1 MAKRMMEKLK
11 SRIGIEQKGAK
22 NGPGSAPKDARQIA
36 EADGTALGEA
46 AQAAQKKAPA
56 AQPPSGA
63 AESWRG
69 RLLRTVETAPLQ
81 IGWWPEI
88 YDDTDVCR
96 VVGWRRRKL
105 AEYRLPW
112 TGGEEWEIVG
122 LHVGMTGKWL
132 RQIKG
137 VPEAEWPQWAE
148 KNGLKRIER
157 DDGIVTVEMKRRHP
171 NRQMA
176 TVEPLASVEQ
186 VVCRVRDSGRIEIGQ
201 VFDCRMEGGRL
212 VMKESLNT
220 EAW

>member
-1 MAKRMMEKLK
+1 MAKRFTDRLKEK
-11 SRIGIEQKGAK
+11 IGVKEGAK
-22 NGPGSAPKDARQIA
+22 NGPGSAPKEERKNIGGEGAKQ
-36 EADGTALGEA
+36 GEA
-46 AQAAQKKAPA
+46 AQAAQKKDPA
-56 AQPPSGA
+56 APPQK
-63 AESWRG
+63 
-69 RLLRTVETAPLQ
+69 LL
-81 IGWWPEI
+81 GWWPEI

-96 VVGWRRRKL
+96 VVGCRRRKL

-112 TGGEEWEIVG
+112 KGGEEWDVVG
-122 LHVGMTGKWL
+122 MHVGMTGKWI

-137 VPEAEWPQWAE
+137 VSEVEWTEWAE
-148 KNGLKRIER
+148 RNGLKRIER

-176 TVEPLASVEQ
+176 TVEPLASVEHD
-186 VVCRVRDSGRIEIGQ
+186 VCRVRDSHRLEIGQ

>member
-1 MAKRMMEKLK
+1 MAKRFTDRLKEK
-11 SRIGIEQKGAK
+11 IGVKDGAK
-22 NGPGSAPKDARQIA
+22 KGPGSAPKEERKNMGA
-36 EADGTALGEA
+36 EGAAQGEA
-46 AQAAQKKAPA
+46 APAAQKKAPA
-56 AQPPSGA
+56 AQPPKM
-63 AESWRG
+63 
-69 RLLRTVETAPLQ
+69 L
-81 IGWWPEI
+81 GWWPEI

-105 AEYRLPW
+105 AEWRLPW
-112 TGGEEWEIVG
+112 TGGEEWDVVG
-122 LHVGMTGKWL
+122 MHVGMTGKWI

-137 VPEAEWPQWAE
+137 VSEAEWSEWAE
-148 KNGLKRIER
+148 MNGLKRIER

-186 VVCRVRDSGRIEIGQ
+186 VVCRVRDSQRIEIGQ

>member
-1 MAKRMMEKLK
+1 MAKKMMDKLK
-11 SRIGIEQKGAK
+11 ARIGIEQKGAK
-22 NGPGSAPKDARQIA
+22 NGPGSAPKEERKNIGA
-36 EADGTALGEA
+36 EGAAQGEA

-56 AQPPSGA
+56 AQPPK
-63 AESWRG
+63 
-69 RLLRTVETAPLQ
+69 LL
-81 IGWWPEI
+81 GWWPEI

-96 VVGWRRRKL
+96 VIGKRRRVL
-105 AEYRLPW
+105 AEYRLLPW
-112 TGGEEWEIVG
+112 TCGEDWDIVG
-122 LHVGMTGKWL
+122 KHVGMTGKWI

-137 VPEAEWPQWAE
+137 VSEDEWPEWAE
-148 KNGLKRIER
+148 RNGLKRIER

-176 TVEPLASVEQ
+176 TVEPLASGEQ
-186 VVCRVRDSGRIEIGQ
+186 VVCRVRDSRRIEIGQ